1 MKLRPLAI
9 VVLLVSTASCHSS
22 RSPSPA
28 TSARPEHAASPAPA
42 ASQSGGSSAQAM
54 LDSMDRRKPVPL
66 VPMMA
71 AHQKQEMR
79 DHLLA
84 VQQIIAAADKKDFA
98 GVEKA
103 AARIGYTAQMGM
115 MCKHMGAGAPG
126 FTEAGLKFHHTAD
139 GISAAAKKKDMAGV
153 MTALASTLATCTGC
167 HETYKQQ
174 VVDEATWAKLT
185 GQAAPMSGMH
195 EH

>member
-1 MKLRPLAI
+1 
-9 VVLLVSTASCHSS
+9 
-22 RSPSPA
+22 
-28 TSARPEHAASPAPA
+28 
-42 ASQSGGSSAQAM
+42 M

-66 VPMMA
+66 VAMMA

-84 VQQIIAAADKKDFA
+84 VQEIVTAAGKKDFA
-98 GVEKA
+98 GIEKA
-103 AARIGYTAQMGM
+103 ASRIGYSEQMGM

-126 FTEAGLKFHHTAD
+126 FTEAALKFHHTAD
-139 GISAAAKKKDMAGV
+139 GIGEAAKKKDMPGV
-153 MTALASTLATCTGC
+153 MTALASTLETCTGC
-167 HETYKQQ
+167 HKTYKQQ

-185 GQAAPMSGMH
+185 GQAPPMSDMH